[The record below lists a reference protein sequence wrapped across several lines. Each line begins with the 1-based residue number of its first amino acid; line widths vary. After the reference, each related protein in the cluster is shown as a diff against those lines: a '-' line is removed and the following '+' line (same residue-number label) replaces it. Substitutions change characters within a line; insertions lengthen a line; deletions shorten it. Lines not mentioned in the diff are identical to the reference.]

1 MSISHRNIVLAAL
14 LGLAGTPK
22 AQEWID
28 MTDLLTNPTF
38 DNDASGWTISCDA
51 SNQGVQYGV
60 MEFWNGTFDI
70 SQTLTG
76 LADGTYR
83 IGVQAFFRTQDFNTS
98 YTNYKNGTENI
109 TAYLYANTASTPVA
123 SLLSYSQTSAGK
135 GNWSQ
140 YRSWFGGGE
149 SSGYYPNDRQSTAE
163 AFSAGAYMN
172 TLEVEVTGG
181 ELTLGLRNAE
191 FISNNWCPFDN
202 FTLEYYGTLTPVTS
216 ISLSEYKVSLSAGNT
231 YQLTATPMPD
241 DATYRS
247 ITWSSSDED
256 IATVSNDGKV
266 MALRAGT
273 ATITA
278 TSAYYTDVS
287 ASCTVTVTK
296 SDVTSDQLVINE
308 IQVANLGMFID
319 GTTNFNGWMEL
330 YNPTDK
336 AANMGGLYLSDEAD
350 NPKKWHTPL
359 DMGTVPA
366 HGYAI
371 VWFDHNG
378 DGVIVDGKKTWWNSN
393 ANFSLDPE
401 GGTIYLSDSEGT
413 LLTSQDYPAAVS
425 RTSYARVTDGA
436 AEWSF
441 TAQPTPAAS
450 NDKAA
455 YSNLQLQRPEVDKT
469 GQFFEGTLNVS
480 VNIPEGAT
488 LRYTTDG
495 SVPTEEN
502 GQVSET
508 GFFELEETT
517 VLRLRLFGDGY
528 LPSDVVTR
536 SYIQGSN
543 DYQAPVLSVV
553 GDESYFTDDS
563 IGIFVQGVNGLRG
576 NGQSARCN
584 WNANWERPVSF
595 EYFDGDEVV
604 VAREANMEIC
614 GGWSRAYKP
623 TSFKLKGGKEF
634 ATYDTDGNIS
644 HQSTLDYPFFSA
656 KPYIRNRTLQ
666 NRNGGNDNTYEF
678 IDPALQRVALSA
690 GIDLDGQSSQPIV
703 VYRNGQYLC
712 NLNMREPNNKHYVY
726 ANYGWSAD
734 EIDQFEICP
743 DSNYVQKCGTRE
755 AWDKLYSLSSEAS
768 DALVY
773 EQIRELLDIDAYI
786 NYMAVELYLGGN
798 DWPKNNIKGF
808 RNRADGRFRFVLMD
822 LDFAFNRSS
831 DIFTGFEG
839 MNTWTFDKLYDTYD
853 ADGNAVSQ
861 LTEEIT
867 FVTIFLNLL
876 ENDEF
881 RKQFID
887 QFCLTAGSIYEPNR
901 SAEVI
906 NAFLAEKN
914 PPLSY
919 DGKNATSQANSLKNS
934 ISNRLSTVT
943 TALKNYSRMQLS
955 GVTAQSVELSQSDSN
970 GTLFVNDL
978 KVPCGYFDG
987 NLFQPVT
994 LRAQAPV
1001 GYKFVGWRDMSGTS
1015 TSTTLF
1021 AEGSDWDYY
1030 DNGSLDGQSWTS
1042 STFDTSSWGNGEAP
1056 LGYGNTASD
1065 FNATLG
1071 YGGDTDAKYPTY
1083 YFRKAVTLS
1092 STPTSAATFTL
1103 NYNVDDGFIVY
1114 VNGTEAA
1121 RYNMPSGTATFDT
1134 YASQYNDQNP
1144 TGSVTLISSLFHS
1157 GENIVAV
1164 EVHNNQANSSD
1175 IKWDAELLYSDV
1187 EGSETDTY
1195 HTTEA
1200 EFELPTGTGLSFQAC
1215 YEALSEAERE
1225 ERHIKPLRV
1234 NEVSATNSVLVSDY
1248 YKKSDWVEI
1257 CNTTD
1262 EDIDLEGMYLTD
1274 KPAKPQNYQITKGS
1288 STASTIVPAHGHKI
1302 VWCDKRDPISQLH
1315 ASFKLDAEGGA
1326 VVLTASDLSWADT
1339 LYYTVHDGNQSVG
1352 RFPDG
1357 TDSVYVM
1364 DVPTIE
1370 RTNILS
1376 SYDESYL
1383 HVDTVTPPYDGIAQ
1397 IHSDGGLRIYM
1408 AGDAVVVRSED
1419 APTATL
1425 TILTPGGAEV
1435 ASARL
1440 RMTEQRAEFPL
1451 TMLPAGTYVATAADT
1466 EGNRCALKFVMR

>member
-1 MSISHRNIVLAAL
+1 MSFSYRSIALSVL
-14 LGLAGTPK
+14 LGLAGTSR
-22 AQEWID
+22 AQDWID

-38 DNDASGWTISCDA
+38 DTDASGWTITCDA
-51 SNQGVQYGV
+51 GNQGVQYGV

-70 SQTLTG
+70 NQTLTG

-109 TAYLYANTASTPVA
+109 TAYLYANDDSTPVA
-123 SLLSYSQTSAGK
+123 SLLSYSQTSAGQ
-135 GNWSQ
+135 GSWSQ

-163 AFSAGAYMN
+163 AFSAGAYQN

-181 ELTLGLRNAE
+181 TLTVGLRNEE

-202 FTLEYYGTLTPVTS
+202 FTLEYYGTLIPVTS
-216 ISLSEYKVSLSAGNT
+216 ISLSQGNLSLSAGET
-231 YQLTATPMPD
+231 CTLTAIPMPE
-241 DATYRS
+241 DATYRG
-247 ITWSSSDED
+247 IMWSSSDED
-256 IATVSNDGKV
+256 IATVGSDGTV

-273 ATITA
+273 VTITA
-278 TSAYYTDVS
+278 TSSYYTDVS
-287 ASCTVTVTK
+287 ASCTVTISK
-296 SDVTSDQLVINE
+296 SDVTSGQLVINE
-308 IQVANLGMFID
+308 IQTSNLGMFID
-319 GTTNFNGWMEL
+319 GTTNYNSWVEF

-336 AANMGGLYLSDEAD
+336 AANLGGLYLSDEAD
-350 NPKKWHTPL
+350 NLEKWRMPL

-366 HGYAI
+366 HGYAV

-378 DGVIVDGKKTWWNSN
+378 DGVMVDGKKVWWNRN
-393 ANFSLDPE
+393 ANFSLEPE
-401 GGTIYLSDSEGT
+401 GGTIYVSDSEGT
-413 LLTSQDYPAAVS
+413 LLTSQDYPASVS

-436 AEWSF
+436 TEWSF
-441 TAQPTPAAS
+441 TAQPTPASS

-455 YSNLQLQRPEVDKT
+455 YSNLQLERPEVDKN

-517 VLRLRLFGDGY
+517 VLRLRLFADGY

-536 SYIQGSN
+536 SYLQGTN
-543 DYQAPVLSVV
+543 DYGAPVLSVV

-563 IGIFVQGVNGLRG
+563 VGIFVQGVNGLRG
-576 NGQSARCN
+576 NGQSVRCN
-584 WNANWERPVSF
+584 WNANWERPISF
-595 EYFDGDEVV
+595 EYFEDDEVV

-634 ATYDTDGNIS
+634 ATYDADGNLS
-644 HQSTLDYPFFSA
+644 HQSALDYPFFSA

-703 VYRNGQYLC
+703 VYRNGEYLC

-734 EIDQFEICP
+734 EIDQFEVCP
-743 DSNYVQKCGTRE
+743 DSNYVQKCGTRD
-755 AWDKLYSLSSEAS
+755 AWEQLYSLSSQAS

-773 EQIRELLDIDAYI
+773 EQIRGLLDIDAYI

-808 RNRADGRFRFVLMD
+808 RNRTDGRFRFVLMD
-822 LDFAFNRSS
+822 LDFAFNRGS
-831 DIFTGFEG
+831 DIFTGFES
-839 MNTWTFDKLYDTYD
+839 MNTWTFDQLYDTCD
-853 ADGNAVSQ
+853 EEGNTVSQ
-861 LTEEIT
+861 LTEEIE

-881 RKQFID
+881 RKRFID
-887 QFCLTAGSIYEPNR
+887 QFCLTAGSVYEPDR

-906 NAFLAEKN
+906 DAFLAEKN
-914 PPLSY
+914 PPLAY
-919 DGKNATSQANSLKNS
+919 DGKDATSQATSLKNKLGS
-934 ISNRLSTVT
+934 RLSTAIS
-943 TALKNYSRMQLS
+943 ALKNYSRMQLS
-955 GVTAQSVELSQSDSN
+955 GVTAQEVQLSQSDAN

-987 NLFQPVT
+987 KLFQPVT
-994 LRAQAPV
+994 LRAQAPA
-1001 GYKFVGWRDMSGTS
+1001 GYKFAGWRDMTGATTS
-1015 TSTTLF
+1015 ATLF
-1021 AEGSDWDYY
+1021 GEGGDWDYY
-1030 DNGSLDGQSWTS
+1030 DQGSLDGQSWTS
-1042 STFDTSSWGNGEAP
+1042 ADFDTSAWGSGAAP

-1065 FNATLG
+1065 FATTLE
-1071 YGGDTDAKYPTY
+1071 YGGDASAKHPTY

-1092 STPTSAATFTL
+1092 SAPTSAATFTL
-1103 NYNVDDGFIVY
+1103 SYNVDDGFIVY

-1121 RYNMPSGTATFDT
+1121 RYNMPSGTASFST
-1134 YASQYNDQNP
+1134 YASQYNDENP
-1144 TGSVTLISSLFHS
+1144 TGSVTLKSSLFRA

-1175 IKWDAELLYSDV
+1175 IKWDAALLCSDV
-1187 EGSETDTY
+1187 EGAESDAY
-1195 HTTEA
+1195 YTTEA
-1200 EFELPTGTGLSFQAC
+1200 EFELPGGTGLSFQAC
-1215 YEALSEAERE
+1215 YEALSDAERE
-1225 ERHIKPLRV
+1225 ERHVSPLRV

-1248 YKKSDWVEI
+1248 FKKSDWVEI

-1274 KPAKPQNYQITKGS
+1274 NLSKPQKYQITRGAS
-1288 STASTIVPAHGHKI
+1288 SASTIVPAHGHRI
-1302 VWCDKRDPISQLH
+1302 VWCDKREPLSQLH

-1326 VVLTASDLSWADT
+1326 VALTAGDLSWADT
-1339 LYYTVHDGNQSVG
+1339 LYYTAHDGNQSVG
-1352 RFPDG
+1352 RFPDAA
-1357 TDSVYVM
+1357 DSVYVM
-1364 DVPTIE
+1364 DVPTAG
-1370 RTNILS
+1370 RTNILT
-1376 SYDESYL
+1376 SYDEACAQA
-1383 HVDTVTPPYDGIAQ
+1383 DTAAPPYDGMARV
-1397 IHSDGGLRIYM
+1397 HSDGGLRVYVT
-1408 AGDAVVVRSED
+1408 GGAVVVRSED
-1419 APTATL
+1419 APAATL
-1425 TILTPGGAEV
+1425 AILTTGGAEV

-1440 RMTEQRAEFPL
+1440 RMVERRAEFPL
-1451 TMLPAGTYVATAADT
+1451 TMLPAGAYIATASDD
-1466 EGNRCALKFVMR
+1466 EGNRCAVKFLLR